1 MRPAGH
7 GFLRVRCESCHT
19 EHLFAVIQYLQ
30 EQEGI
35 HLEVKARKV
44 A

>member
-1 MRPAGH
+1 MIFPH
-7 GFLRVRCESCHT
+7 NNWT
-19 EHLFAVIQYLQ
+19 ELGEKITVIHYLQ

>member
-1 MRPAGH
+1 MPRRALFDRPWRDAC
-7 GFLRVRCESCHT
+7 V
-19 EHLFAVIQYLQ
+19 HLFKVLHYLQ
-30 EQEGI
+30 EQEAI

>member
-1 MRPAGH
+1 MQLYSLFGSPCRDAC
-7 GFLRVRCESCHT
+7 V
-19 EHLFAVIQYLQ
+19 HLFKVLHYLQ
-30 EQEGI
+30 EQEQEGM